1 METRMDV
8 LGIFKQDFFRE
19 KSGGLIGDS
28 PNLLKLIQEEIARSW
43 FLSIYVYIYMYIY
56 MYVCMYIYIYYT
68 LYTILNLM
76 FSVSFLH
83 LRRSLTL

>member
-8 LGIFKQDFFRE
+8 LGIFKQDFLRE

-43 FLSIYVYIYMYIY
+43 FLSIYVYIY
-56 MYVCMYIYIYYT
+56 VCMYIYIYIIHY
-68 LYTILNLM
+68 IL
-76 FSVSFLH
+76 S
-83 LRRSLTL
+83 